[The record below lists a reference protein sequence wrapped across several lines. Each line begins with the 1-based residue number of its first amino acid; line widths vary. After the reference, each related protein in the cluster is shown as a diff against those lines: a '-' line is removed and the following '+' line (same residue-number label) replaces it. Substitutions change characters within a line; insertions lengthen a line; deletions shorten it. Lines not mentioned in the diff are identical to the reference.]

1 MRKLKARSLGLWG
14 GSGGSERFILL
25 LVLGLQALSLG
36 ICGGSGGSE
45 LFIFLVLVLVLL
57 VLLVLVPVFPTFPSK
72 PALPSVLVF
81 LCIHFRS
88 ALSFVLVCYSFVV
101 AQNGDWAVG
110 VVVVFRADTVGAA
123 WLRFDYYRFH
133 RFGSSEPVDENL
145 EATSS

>member
-81 LCIHFRS
+81 LCIHFRL
-88 ALSFVLVCYSFVV
+88 ALSFVLVCYSFVVAQNGV

-123 WLRFDYYRFH
+123 WR
-133 RFGSSEPVDENL
+133 
-145 EATSS
+145 AA